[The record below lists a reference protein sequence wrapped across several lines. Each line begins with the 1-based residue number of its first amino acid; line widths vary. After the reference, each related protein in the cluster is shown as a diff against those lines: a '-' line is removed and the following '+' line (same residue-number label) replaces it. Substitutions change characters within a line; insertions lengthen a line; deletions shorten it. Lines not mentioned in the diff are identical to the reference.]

1 MNSNSFRSRQLRRLS
16 LQRSEEDEVIV
27 NINTTPLI
35 DVMLVLLVMLIIT
48 IPLQTQSV
56 QLSLGRSE
64 PTNVSKQPP
73 SITVAIDFDNSLSV
87 DNDALP
93 NEDALQEYFRTI
105 AAMPEQPVIF
115 IKPNRL
121 SDYKT
126 VATVLADAQRLGVK
140 KIGIIAQ
147 D

>member
-1 MNSNSFRSRQLRRLS
+1 MNSSRFRSGRRVMTQLGEK
-16 LQRSEEDEVIV
+16 EEKIMV

-56 QLSLGRSE
+56 QLALGRGV
-64 PTNVSKQPP
+64 PPVTAQPP
-73 SITVAIDFDNSLSV
+73 PTVMVGIDFDNTLSIDQTV
-87 DNDALP
+87 IDNE
-93 NEDALQEYFRTI
+93 NVLQTRFREI
-105 AAMPEQPVIF
+105 VAMPDQPVIV

-126 VATVLADAQRLGVK
+126 VAIVLADAQRLGIK
-140 KIGIIAQ
+140 KITIANQ
-147 D
+147 Q

>member
-1 MNSNSFRSRQLRRLS
+1 MSSLRNRQHRRMMIQSNEKD
-16 LQRSEEDEVIV
+16 EEVMV

-56 QLSLGRSE
+56 QLALGRGVPLSAIE
-64 PTNVSKQPP
+64 PPH
-73 SITVAIDFDNSLSV
+73 TVTIGVDFDNSLSI
-87 DNDALP
+87 DDTSLAD
-93 NEDALQEYFRTI
+93 EDALQQRFREMV
-105 AAMPEQPVIF
+105 ALPEQPVVI

-126 VATVLADAQRLGVK
+126 VAIVLADAQRLGIK
-140 KIGIIAQ
+140 KITIANQ
-147 D
+147 P